1 MPLGAN
7 LKARGDEA
15 VPVMPCRPLR
25 GAYHPEPVAEVL
37 DLEEIEDEE
46 VDDPFFE
53 GGYGTFN
60 IYIANARPRLP
71 ARTRQPRNVTHS
83 R

>member
-1 MPLGAN
+1 
-7 LKARGDEA
+7 
-15 VPVMPCRPLR
+15 
-25 GAYHPEPVAEVL
+25 VAEVL

-46 VDDPFFE
+46 ADDPFFE

-60 IYIANARPRLP
+60 IYIANARPRRP